1 MSTTTQLTNI
11 PELIENVRV
20 SMATIDNESIH
31 PNQMQESIALV
42 GAPGT
47 AKTYTATHTFR
58 S

>member
-1 MSTTTQLTNI
+1 MSTTQLTNI
-11 PELIENVRV
+11 PELIDNVRV

-47 AKTYTATHTFR
+47 SQKTTKQT
-58 S
+58 